1 MDADAVGGSGVTV
14 VEAPPRSDV
23 PARSRPFSRLR
34 FHPAIVVLVG
44 ACAALLH
51 QIMHAGLSGDVYFH
65 LAAGRWM
72 LDHHS
77 VIRRDVFSYTV
88 SGRRWLADEWGYEVA
103 LAWLV
108 RTFGAWTF
116 WLVSA
121 GSCAG
126 AVLIGAATWRRSGA
140 QWLWTAALGCLAAAG
155 LVVGLA
161 VRPQDPSYLFFA
173 AELLL
178 LSLARERTAWLF
190 ALPPLLLVWANVHGS
205 FLLGLGVLALE
216 ILWSLLP
223 DLRGRLRV
231 SRPLPSRP
239 VVVTT
244 VVALGATVVN
254 PHGVE
259 LLTYALHV
267 GSSTELTSIIQEW
280 QSPNF
285 HGLLVLFLVVVPLF
299 FLLGTLAFSDRR
311 LALEDVVIALI
322 LLVASLHAVRFLPY
336 LVLAW
341 CAVLSR
347 ASPIKTESIRP
358 SLLTLPLA
366 VGLAAALLLGPHTAP
381 GSPARGASQYDMPVS
396 AAAFVRSHNGRVFS
410 TYWWSDYLMYLGVPV
425 FVDGRTDLYFGT
437 GLLSTYVDVSTLNF
451 EPDPVFKR
459 WGVRW
464 VLWNRDSTLSTYLS
478 RDPRWKLAFSSGDAM
493 VFEHIGR
500 W

>member
-1 MDADAVGGSGVTV
+1 MDEDKVGGSGVSV
-14 VEAPPRSDV
+14 VEESSRSHEH
-23 PARSRPFSRLR
+23 PRSRPLSRLR
-34 FHPAIVVLVG
+34 IHPAIVVLVG
-44 ACAALLH
+44 ACAALFH

-77 VIRRDVFSYTV
+77 VIRSDVFSYTV
-88 SGRRWLADEWGYEVA
+88 AGRRWLADEWGYEVA

-155 LVVGLA
+155 MVVGLA

-178 LSLARERTAWLF
+178 LSLARERTAWLI

-216 ILWSLLP
+216 VLWSFLP
-223 DLRGRLRV
+223 DLQGRLRV
-231 SRPLPSRP
+231 SRPLPSKA
-239 VVVTT
+239 VVATT
-244 VVALGATVVN
+244 AVALGATFVN
-254 PHGVE
+254 PHGVG

-267 GSSTELTSIIQEW
+267 SSSTELTTLIQEW

-285 HGLLVLFLVVVPLF
+285 HGLLVLFLVVAPLLW
-299 FLLGTLAFSDRR
+299 LLGTLAFSDRR

-322 LLVASLHAVRFLPY
+322 LLVASLHAVRFVPY
-336 LVLAW
+336 LALAW

-381 GSPARGASQYDMPVS
+381 GSPARGASQNDMPV
-396 AAAFVRSHNGRVFS
+396 AAAGFVRSHDGRVFS

-437 GLLSTYVDVSTLNF
+437 GILATYVDVSTLNLD
-451 EPDPVFKR
+451 PDPVFQR
-459 WGVRW
+459 FGVKW
-464 VLWNRDSTLSTYLS
+464 VLWNRDSGLSTFLS
-478 RDPRWKLAFSSGDAM
+478 RDSHWKLAFSSGNAV